1 MMDRRRF
8 LLTSL
13 AGALAAPHVAEAQQA
28 GKVWRVG
35 YIAGGPAPA
44 HRAFF
49 GRLTELGYREGH
61 NVEILHH
68 YHGGNLSRATALAGD
83 LVSLKPDVIVAIG
96 PPSAYAVQKLT
107 TTVPIVFLVVG
118 RPVEGGLVTN
128 LVRPG
133 VNITGISLDVA
144 AEIIAKQLQLLR
156 DLFPTRRGI
165 RLAMFWNPDM
175 RGIAG
180 YIEATERAAN
190 AMAIKLQSIPVL
202 DVADLDTAVPQ
213 ARQGNEGVIALPDVM
228 MFLQRQHLIALTAT
242 HRLPAIY
249 PFLEY
254 IEDGGS
260 MAYGPDQRH
269 LFHRAADYV
278 DRILKG
284 ARPGDLPVEQPTK
297 FEFRVNLKTAKALGL
312 TIPPSLLARADQII
326 E

>member
-1 MMDRRRF
+1 MGII
-8 LLTSL
+8 SL
-13 AGALAAPHVAEAQQA
+13 ALRRWP
-28 GKVWRVG
+28 G
-35 YIAGGPAPA
+35 Y
-44 HRAFF
+44 
-49 GRLTELGYREGH
+49 
-61 NVEILHH
+61 
-68 YHGGNLSRATALAGD
+68 

-128 LVRPG
+128 VVRPG
-133 VNITGISLDVA
+133 ANITGISLDVN

-156 DLFPTRRGI
+156 DLLPVRQGM

-175 RGIAG
+175 RGIAE
-180 YIEATERAAN
+180 YVQATERAAN
-190 AMAIKLQSIPVL
+190 EMGIKLQSTPVR
-202 DVADLDTAVPQ
+202 DVADLDTAVSQ
-213 ARQGNEGVIALPDVM
+213 ARQGNEGLIVLPDVM
-228 MFLQRQHLIALTAT
+228 MFLQRQRLVALAAT
-242 HRLPAIY
+242 HRFPAIY

-254 IEDGGS
+254 IDDGGL

-297 FEFRVNLKTAKALGL
+297 FEFRINLKTAKALGI
-312 TIPPSLLARADQII
+312 TIPPALLARADQVI